1 VSLTP
6 LPFREREGPKAQ
18 LWEGEGTTVRKID
31 GTEALARVRQLR
43 REMTPAEKLL
53 WSRLRS
59 RRLDGFK
66 FRSQVWLG
74 AFIADFYCWEAKLIV
89 EVDGSQHADRIGY
102 DSARSQKPAGQGYQV
117 LRFWNNQVLG
127 ELEAVLA
134 AIRVELLACVPSP
147 SRPAAQARPLPLPER
162 ERGS

>member
-1 VSLTP
+1 
-6 LPFREREGPKAQ
+6 
-18 LWEGEGTTVRKID
+18 VRKID

-53 WSRLRS
+53 WSRLRN

-74 AFIADFYCWEAKLIV
+74 FFIADFYCWEANLVV
-89 EVDGSQHADRIGY
+89 EVDGSQHAGRIGH
-102 DSARSQKPAGQGYQV
+102 DRARSEQLGRHGYKV

-127 ELEAVLA
+127 DLEAVLA
-134 AIRVELLACVPSP
+134 AIRAELLARVPSP
-147 SRPAAQARPLPLPER
+147 SRPAAQAGPLPLPER
-162 ERGS
+162 ERGR

>member
-1 VSLTP
+1 
-6 LPFREREGPKAQ
+6 
-18 LWEGEGTTVRKID
+18 VRKID
-31 GTEALARVRQLR
+31 GTEALARVRQLH

-53 WSRLRS
+53 WSRLRN

-74 AFIADFYCWEAKLIV
+74 FFIADFFCWEAKLVV
-89 EVDGSQHADRIGY
+89 EVDGSQHADRIGH
-102 DSARSQKPAGQGYQV
+102 DRARSEQLGRQGYKI

-134 AIRVELLACVPSP
+134 AIRVQLQARVPSP
-147 SRPAAQARPLPLPER
+147 SRPAAQAGPLPLPER
-162 ERGS
+162 ERGT

>member
-1 VSLTP
+1 
-6 LPFREREGPKAQ
+6 
-18 LWEGEGTTVRKID
+18 VRKGD

-43 REMTPAEKLL
+43 RDMTPAEALL

-59 RRLDGFK
+59 RRLIGSK

-74 AFIADFYCWEAKLIV
+74 PFIADFYCWEARLIV

-102 DSARSQKPAGQGYQV
+102 DSARSEQLARQGYKV
-117 LRFWNNQVLG
+117 LRFWNNEVLG
-127 ELEAVLA
+127 DLEAVLA
-134 AIRVELLACVPSP
+134 AIRVELLARVPSP
-147 SRPAAQARPLPLPER
+147 SRPAAQVGPLPLPER